1 MDASGKSRA
10 AEVDG
15 TIIKESET
23 HWKRLGCILQLS
35 LERFHMIF
43 VNMCI
48 SQHMNKVT
56 WHQIWCKNK
65 NMLPISKKIYADL
78 GVHNTQ
84 AHSAGSELEM

>member
-65 NMLPISKKIYADL
+65 NMLPISKKIYTDL

>member
-1 MDASGKSRA
+1 MDLSGKSRA

-23 HWKRLGCILQLS
+23 HWKRLGYILQLS

-65 NMLPISKKIYADL
+65 NMLPISKKL
-78 GVHNTQ
+78 
-84 AHSAGSELEM
+84 

>member
-1 MDASGKSRA
+1 MDPSGKSRA

-48 SQHMNKVT
+48 SQHMNEVT

-65 NMLPISKKIYADL
+65 NMLPISKKL
-78 GVHNTQ
+78 
-84 AHSAGSELEM
+84 